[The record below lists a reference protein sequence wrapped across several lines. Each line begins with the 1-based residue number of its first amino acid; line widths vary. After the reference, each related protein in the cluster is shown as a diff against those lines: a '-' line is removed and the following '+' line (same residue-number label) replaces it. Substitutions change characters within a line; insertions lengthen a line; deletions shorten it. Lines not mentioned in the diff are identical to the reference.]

1 MDNPYLVSSPDLDA
15 PFNIFGIRIDRI
27 TYYLGACCM
36 TSCVLLGT
44 LKSLQRFLALYFPIY
59 YQTSFTMKVTY
70 TFCILLAMVVHIGF
84 APVLFIN
91 SKFLVGRIFLPSPKS
106 LNTMSDHISEAVVEP
121 PEMSRVLSE

>member
-36 TSCVLLGT
+36 TSCVLLET

-59 YQTSFTMKVTY
+59 YRKSFTMKVTY
-70 TFCILLAMVVHIGF
+70 TICIVLAIVVHIGF

-91 SKFLVGRIFLPSPKS
+91 SKFLVGRIFGLHPK
-106 LNTMSDHISEAVVEP
+106 A
-121 PEMSRVLSE
+121 